1 MKPASTAAMIVM
13 VVVSLVHLLRFTMH
27 VPVTVGTRTV
37 PMWVSVVGFL
47 LAGAIAAGMW
57 REQRRT
63 A

>member
-1 MKPASTAAMIVM
+1 MIVM

-47 LAGAIAAGMW
+47 VAGAIAAGMW